1 MPAAT
6 RMIAMGAAPLM
17 EGFALV
23 GFETYPDAD
32 ATQLESVLERL
43 VRNAETALVF
53 LEQPLAHGSGPWL
66 ARVRQEG
73 GRIVITE
80 LPQLQHPAAYHPAV
94 EDLVTAILGP
104 TALDEQP

>member
-23 GFETYPDAD
+23 GFETHADAD
-32 ATQLESVLERL
+32 PAQLESVLEQL
-43 VRNAETALVF
+43 VRAGDTALLF
-53 LEQPLAHGSGPWL
+53 LEQPLAHSNGPWL
-66 ARVRQEG
+66 TRVRQEG

-104 TALDEQP
+104 TALDEQA